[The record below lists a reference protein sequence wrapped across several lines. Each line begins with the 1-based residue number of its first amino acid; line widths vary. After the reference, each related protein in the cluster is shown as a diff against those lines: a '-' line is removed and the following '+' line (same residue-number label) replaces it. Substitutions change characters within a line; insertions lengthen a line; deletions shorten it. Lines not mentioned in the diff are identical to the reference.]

1 MEVDADGDLI
11 VPRQRK
17 GFIQIEHKKSTEL
30 SLVGL
35 QVWRGAL
42 ILADFL
48 FHNRKKFADKQI
60 LELGSG
66 VGLTS
71 IAASIY
77 AQRNI
82 VCTDIDLGG
91 LLDLLKSNVELNK
104 QMIDNRVTVQVMELN
119 FKDRNWSNELQTAV
133 KNASL
138 IIAADVIYDNDI
150 TDEFVVT
157 LSQILDPDTYNHRR
171 DKEVYIALEKRYVF
185 TLADLDT
192 TAPCYEYFLQRFEEA
207 QKINHWQLDQVP
219 IDFPQ
224 YFDYL
229 RSKEFVLMK
238 LYIK

>member
-1 MEVDADGDLI
+1 MQVDADGDLI
-11 VPRQRK
+11 VPRQQK

-48 FHNRKKFADKQI
+48 FHNRKNFADKQI

-71 IAASIY
+71 IAAGIY
-77 AQRNI
+77 AKRNI
-82 VCTDIDLGG
+82 ISTDINLGG
-91 LLDLLKSNVELNK
+91 LLDLIKSNVEVNK
-104 QMIDNRVTVQVMELN
+104 QMINNRVAVHVMELN
-119 FKDRNWSNELQTAV
+119 FKDRNWSDELQMAV
-133 KNASL
+133 QNANL

-150 TDEFVVT
+150 TDEFVET
-157 LSQILDPDTYNHRR
+157 LKQILDPDTYNRRR

-192 TAPCYEYFLQRFEEA
+192 IAPCYEYFLQRFNEV
-207 QKINHWQLDQVP
+207 QNIIHWRFDQVP

-238 LYIK
+238 LYIN

>member
-1 MEVDADGDLI
+1 M
-11 VPRQRK
+11 
-17 GFIQIEHKKSTEL
+17 
-30 SLVGL
+30 VGL

-77 AQRNI
+77 AERNI
-82 VCTDIDLGG
+82 VCTDINLGG

-104 QMIDNRVTVQVMELN
+104 QMINNRVTVQVMELDFRN
-119 FKDRNWSNELQTAV
+119 RNWSIELENAV

-150 TDEFVVT
+150 TDELCIT
-157 LSQILDPDTYNHRR
+157 LKQILDPDTYNQRR

-192 TAPCYEYFLQRFEEA
+192 TAPCYEHFIEV
-207 QKINHWQLDQVP
+207 QKTNHWRLDQVP

-224 YFDYL
+224 YFDYV

-238 LYIK
+238 LYID